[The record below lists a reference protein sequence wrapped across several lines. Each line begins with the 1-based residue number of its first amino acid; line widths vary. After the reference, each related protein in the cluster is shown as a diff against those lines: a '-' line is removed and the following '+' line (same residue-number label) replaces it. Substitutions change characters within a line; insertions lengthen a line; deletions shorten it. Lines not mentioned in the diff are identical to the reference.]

1 MRMYIFEWVRTLA
14 AYFIFMTMVLNF
26 IPEGQYR
33 KYVRYFFSLFLLL
46 LLSRPLGELTGWE
59 ERMSRNLDEMLDGL
73 EYQESLDA
81 GLYVGEEDRQF
92 MERACEERIREQTEE
107 LLAGYGLELVECV
120 SCVELAKEPGIRSI
134 RVRAG
139 RADAG
144 ASGIQV
150 ELPQDFGA
158 GTDQEGREHLQDPAR
173 EIRTRI
179 METYELEESQV
190 TVYIQ

>member
-1 MRMYIFEWVRTLA
+1 
-14 AYFIFMTMVLNF
+14 
-26 IPEGQYR
+26 
-33 KYVRYFFSLFLLL
+33 
-46 LLSRPLGELTGWE
+46 
-59 ERMSRNLDEMLDGL
+59 MSRNLDEMLDGL